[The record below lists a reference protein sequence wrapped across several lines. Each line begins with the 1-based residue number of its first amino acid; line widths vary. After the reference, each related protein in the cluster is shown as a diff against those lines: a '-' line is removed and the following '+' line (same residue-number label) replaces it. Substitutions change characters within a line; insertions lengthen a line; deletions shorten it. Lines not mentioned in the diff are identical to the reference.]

1 MNPYLR
7 RSLQIFLTLL
17 FFATGVWAQ
26 VDPVTII
33 DPMPNITAILGSA
46 QMDNDPAE
54 EIALVYSDERLM
66 IVDSSTGQVE
76 FDSDPYGWSYV
87 YPPGYNLKQVV
98 DPQFAG
104 HNFGFDAFVDED
116 GDGIFCLMSLIS
128 QGEIYE
134 RQLAVIC
141 LTGTPTSTPED
152 VPQSRSDLNQNYPN
166 PFNPTTTIDFHLA
179 SAGKTVMSIYDVRG
193 SLVRTLLN
201 ETLSAGSHSI
211 VWDGTDNSGRK
222 VASGSYFYQ
231 LETND
236 RLMTKKS
243 LLIK

>member
-1 MNPYLR
+1 MK
-7 RSLQIFLTLL
+7 RSIIPFQIICLIFLVSAAPVL
-17 FFATGVWAQ
+17 AQ

-33 DPMPNITAILGSA
+33 DPMPDITAILGSA
-46 QMDNDPAE
+46 QMDSDPAE

-66 IVDSSTGQVE
+66 IVDSASGQIE
-76 FDSDPYGWSYV
+76 FDSDPYGWSFV
-87 YPPGYNLKQVV
+87 FPPGYNLRYDTDQL
-98 DPQFAG
+98 AG
-104 HNFGFDAFVDED
+104 HNFGFDVFVDED
-116 GDGIFCLMSLIS
+116 GDGVYCLMSLIS
-128 QGEIYE
+128 TGVIYE

-141 LTGTPTSTPED
+141 LTDTPTSAPEEL
-152 VPQSRSDLNQNYPN
+152 PQQRSGLDQNYPN
-166 PFNPTTTIDFHLA
+166 PFNPATTIDFHLA
-179 SAGKTVMSIYDVRG
+179 SAGKTVMKIYDVRG
-193 SLVRTLLN
+193 NLVRTLLD
-201 ETLSAGSHSI
+201 EPVPAGPHSV